1 MLMRMAQIEEEK
13 NGREREPKRKTL
25 GKCSYTMAG
34 TGQGQVL
41 KLENSSSLLKYSTVI
56 RWNTPVLGKQK
67 QEDLCLSAGIK
78 GSYIVLY
85 GKTDNSNYH
94 KESYLFDNDK
104 GVWNSSP
111 K

>member
-41 KLENSSSLLKYSTVI
+41 KLENSSSLLKIFYSYQVEHTCT
-56 RWNTPVLGKQK
+56 REAEAGGSLPQCWN
-67 QEDLCLSAGIK
+67 
-78 GSYIVLY
+78 
-85 GKTDNSNYH
+85 
-94 KESYLFDNDK
+94 
-104 GVWNSSP
+104 
-111 K
+111 